1 MGGDP
6 VVVFPNATTS
16 GYDSIDTP
24 TEFYAYWL
32 EEVIPITMQ
41 AQLAGDSPYLGEGD
55 AEPDPDDLMA
65 ATSAGMTQYEVNAY
79 KTAIDAID
87 VDADY
92 RAFVEQA
99 VSEAYESDTFPA
111 VDVTTAVAAVHTA
124 ERADISS
131 AMTAAISAAATA
143 VSDTPIAGMVTAYE
157 DRIKKQYLRSISRL
171 ASSLSDINAVN
182 SSAFVFGMGSI
193 NQELINDIN
202 NYDKSLDVE
211 TYKQY
216 VGLYMQTLT
225 STFSGHL
232 QSYNNFNLSR
242 NNAKD
247 SMVLNGTNAM
257 FLASMNKVQYKG
269 MLAEL
274 QSTSNGMWQQA
285 RVAEHTNQVAYDV
298 HDALFDYEIYA
309 EGYNLLTAASGAKV
323 TTTKLSPLEKGLNF
337 ALKAASIVTGASKND

>member
-1 MGGDP
+1 MGGGDA
-6 VVVFPNATTS
+6 VIVFPNETTS
-16 GYDSIDTP
+16 GYDSITNP

-32 EEVIPITMQ
+32 EEVVPITMT
-41 AQLAGDSPYLGEGD
+41 ATLAGDSPYSGEG
-55 AEPDPDDLMA
+55 ALEPDPDDLMA
-65 ATSAGMTQYEVNAY
+65 GTAAGMTQYEVAAY

-124 ERADISS
+124 ERADIST

-143 VSDTPIAGMVTAYE
+143 VADTPIAGMVTAYE

-182 SSAFVFGMGSI
+182 SSAFVFGMASI

-232 QSYNNFNLSR
+232 QSHNNFNLSR

-247 SMVLNGTNAM
+247 SMVLNGTNTM
-257 FLASMNKVQYKG
+257 MLAGMNKVQYKG

-274 QSTSNGMWQQA
+274 QSTTNGMWQQA

-298 HDALFDYEIYA
+298 HDAFFDYEVYA
-309 EGYNLLTAASGAKV
+309 HGYNLLTAASGAQLLPP
-323 TTTKLSPLEKGLNF
+323 KLSPLEKGLNYG
-337 ALKAASIVTGASKND
+337 LKAASIITGASAT